1 MATTRIYVVTDSVE
15 SATRLIEATSQ
26 AAAVAQVVHE
36 RYSAKAATPK
46 EVAAY
51 YQTGAAGNGK
61 RMATDQEQQP
71 NAQTVQ

>member
-46 EVAAY
+46 EVASY
-51 YQTGAAGNGK
+51 YQGTQITASEK
-61 RMATDQEQQP
+61 QP